1 MPRDYNMYKRRDN
14 IAGCFNSFDL
24 YMNEARDCG
33 ASVTAIVKELVA
45 EIN

>member
-1 MPRDYNMYKRRDN
+1 MYKRRDN
-14 IAGCFNSFDL
+14 IAGCFNSFDLL